1 MSQESL
7 TIDHIIMGV
16 ADLASASARLRALGL
31 PVVPGGEHPDWGT
44 ANTIVPL
51 GDTYLELVAVV
62 DVDLAAR
69 TGFGS
74 AVAEM
79 AQGLRAW
86 GWAVRSADLDVTAKR
101 WDRPVHEG
109 SRERPDGTTLRW
121 RLTGADQI
129 DPDRPFALQWG
140 ETVAMPGET
149 GGTGW
154 HLERLNIAAD
164 ADALAQWLGAEI
176 PRVIITRDQPA
187 GVHRVTLRR
196 ETRELQVDWP
206 LA

>member
-7 TIDHIIMGV
+7 TLDHIIIGV
-16 ADLASASARLRALGL
+16 ADLESASTQLRALGL

-86 GWAVRSADLDVTAKR
+86 GWAVRSADLDATAKR
-101 WDRPVHEG
+101 WDRPVHAG

-129 DPDRPFALQWG
+129 DPDHPFALQWG
-140 ETVAMPGET
+140 ESVTMPGET
-149 GGTGW
+149 GGTDW
-154 HLERLNIAAD
+154 HLERLDIAAD
-164 ADALAQWLGAEI
+164 ADALGQWLGAEI
-176 PRVIITRDQPA
+176 PRVIITRDQPV